1 MALSFETK
9 GINAMKTEF
18 KKALN
23 DFLHKNDIEYVID
36 KFIKS
41 IKYARAEKEINISN
55 DTDLLLLF
63 YSNLSCSNIEVWIRN
78 YDNDGNITDKERI
91 VWYDTMNDVWDSIM
105 STEEYTESE
114 LMNLKEKEYN
124 AIAHETMVNDISDII
139 CFSCD

>member
-1 MALSFETK
+1 
-9 GINAMKTEF
+9 MKTEF

-23 DFLHKNDIEYVID
+23 DFLDKNDISCVID

-41 IKYARAEKEINISN
+41 IKYARAEKEINISDN
-55 DTDLLLLF
+55 TDLLLLF

-114 LMNLKEKEYN
+114 LLDLPLDKYN
-124 AIAHETMVNDISDII
+124 AIAHETMLNDISDII

>member
-1 MALSFETK
+1 
-9 GINAMKTEF
+9 MKTEF

-23 DFLHKNDIEYVID
+23 DFLHKNDIECIID
-36 KFIKS
+36 DFITS
-41 IKYARAEKEINISN
+41 IKYARAEKEITISN

-78 YDNDGNITDKERI
+78 YDSDGNITDKERI

-114 LMNLKEKEYN
+114 LMNLKAKEYN
-124 AIAHETMVNDISDII
+124 AIAHETMISDISDII
-139 CFSCD
+139 CFSCE